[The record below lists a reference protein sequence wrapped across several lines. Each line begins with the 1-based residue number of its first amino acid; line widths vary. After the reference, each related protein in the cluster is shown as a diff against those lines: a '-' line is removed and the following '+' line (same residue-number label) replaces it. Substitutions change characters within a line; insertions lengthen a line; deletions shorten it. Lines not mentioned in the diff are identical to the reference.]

1 MNILIATNSGYLHYT
16 KTMLFSLAYNNS
28 DYLDIYLL
36 YSSLSEKEIDDL
48 SSFVLTKCHGKLH
61 PIFIDPKRFD
71 GLVKDSHVSV
81 EGNYR
86 LLVSEILSPEIDRI
100 LWLDSDMVINDSI
113 SELYNEDL
121 QNIAAVVCRD
131 LLVKDY
137 HYLQD
142 IVDFPYTDPYFNSGV
157 VLFNM
162 ELMRAQFPVEKII
175 PFLKQYYRYFT
186 MLDQDALNVLFH
198 EQVKFCD
205 PYRFNH
211 LMLTV
216 EKVDK
221 ERKPLLE
228 SAAIIHY
235 VGKDKPSYYKY
246 INSSHKYYWK
256 YEKMQGRY
264 WAWISFCVKHYP
276 YIWARKVYESIKGR

>member
-48 SSFVLTKCHGKLH
+48 SLFVLTKCHGKLH
-61 PIFIDPKRFD
+61 AIHVDSSRFA
-71 GLVKDSHVSV
+71 GMVKVGHISV
-81 EGNYR
+81 ETYFR
-86 LLVSEILSPEIDRI
+86 LLVSEILPIKVKRI
-100 LWLDSDMVINDSI
+100 LWLDSDMIVKDSVK
-113 SELYNEDL
+113 SFYNE
-121 QNIAAVVCRD
+121 NIDDKLAAVCKD
-131 LLVKDY
+131 LLVRDF
-137 HYLQD
+137 HY
-142 IVDFPYTDPYFNSGV
+142 IKNIIDFSYKDPYFNAGV
-157 VLFNM
+157 ILFNV
-162 ELMRAQFPVEKII
+162 ERMRSNFPVNLVSN
-175 PFLKQYYRYFT
+175 FLKRYYDNLP
-186 MLDQDALNVLFH
+186 MMDQDALNVLFH

-221 ERKPLLE
+221 ERKRLLE

-264 WAWISFCVKHYP
+264 WAWVLFWVKHYP
-276 YIWARKVYESIKGR
+276 YIWVRKVYESIKGR